1 MHQSPFTAHKND
13 RNRVGLIPILFV
25 LCVSLACTSP
35 IRNPAEITPPTPD
48 NATEASLSLT
58 QTAISIVGTKD
69 AAHQVE
75 PVSATDSMPT
85 TDRQATLHAIDQTQT
100 MSAASTSPLATTP
113 APLPTSEALPGFS
126 NLTDYFSNPDSGWPE
141 KKEGPDQWW
150 YALDYY
156 HIQVGTANN
165 QVVIPSGFSMADS
178 AVVTSGLILEQTRA
192 PQAFYGVVCRYQDPD
207 NFYFFDISHDG
218 FYRIGKI
225 WNGTISFLGMSSAQA
240 SPLINTDQENQIT
253 VECRG
258 NQLSL
263 FVNDQLLQTVTDDSL
278 TSGEAGL
285 CAYAAEIPGIIAAF
299 EYFIA
304 EE

>member
-1 MHQSPFTAHKND
+1 MQKPPFTAHKN
-13 RNRVGLIPILFV
+13 NLYRVGLVPFIFM
-25 LCVSLACTSP
+25 LCVGLACTSP
-35 IRNPAEITPPTPD
+35 IRNPTEVISPAPE
-48 NATEASLSLT
+48 NAGEMDLSFT
-58 QTAISIVGTKD
+58 QTAIVGTKE
-69 AAHQVE
+69 AAHQIE
-75 PVSATDSMPT
+75 PVSATDAIPPA
-85 TDRQATLHAIDQTQT
+85 DRQATLHAIDQTQT
-100 MSAASTSPLATTP
+100 MSAASTSPLVTTP
-113 APLPTSEALPGFS
+113 APSPTSNALPGFS
-126 NLTDYFSNPDSGWPE
+126 NLTDYFSNPNSGWPE

-165 QVVIPSGFSMADS
+165 QVVIPSGFSMADG

-192 PQAFYGVVCRYQDPD
+192 PQAFYGVVCRYQGPD
-207 NFYFFDISHDG
+207 NFYFFEVSHDG